1 MSFIVCK
8 DSKVYAI
15 KKGNNQPEHS
25 LLTELLDKEIDTVA
39 CTHNLH
45 IFGSLR
51 PFHSKT
57 QNFYKFSENYT
68 KILPFPF
75 EFDTSRSVVNF
86 YCSSN
91 TFFFLLD
98 DGTLL
103 SNGSDGNGAQGNFF
117 IKKNIFFFFFFFLF
131 FFFFSYFSYFS
142 FIKKFLKRNFS
153 FFFNQK
159 ILFN

>member
-91 TFFFLLD
+91 TFFSFWMMALFCLMVLMEMEHKVTFLLKKIF
-98 DGTLL
+98 
-103 SNGSDGNGAQGNFF
+103 SFF
-117 IKKNIFFFFFFFLF
+117 S
-131 FFFFSYFSYFS
+131 FFSYFS
-142 FIKKFLKRNFS
+142 
-153 FFFNQK
+153 FFFLIFLIFLLSKN
-159 ILFN
+159 F